1 MKLKQIILFIFTVFA
16 VAIMLGSCNDD
27 STTYSTESAS
37 ANAQIYSMQLS
48 AIQRDGTIDSVT
60 YPVLA
65 TTVFSIDQLRANIYN
80 SDSLPYRTYL
90 KKYAATFTY
99 DSPSKIEI
107 IYRNAKGDAD
117 SIADW
122 TAADTDSIDFS
133 LYPKIRVT
141 AADGATTRDYTVD
154 IRIHQID
161 PDTTVWK
168 NMTTAL
174 QLPAT
179 VRQQK
184 TLLKGTTFH
193 MFSLDNDNKLYVY
206 KIDKTATSPSSWT
219 KQAISTLPATVTL
232 DNITLF
238 NDKFYAVDAA
248 LKSYSSTDGVA
259 WTAQSSNIHSIIG
272 VLPEKEAAK
281 DSLLVVVRQSGK
293 YVFAKTLDLKNLK
306 IVENVSNN
314 PAGNELLVTFPSTG
328 FSSVTNYNRDN
339 LNQNILTVTG
349 GYDFTNTL
357 RNQTW
362 SIRSGA
368 NRLEIASNQSNT
380 TFAAATG
387 IPTFMYNKYLHA
399 LTKNVLYKTDDFG
412 SAWIEVPTRE
422 VLDPNIPKSSGQS
435 VIVDSENYIW
445 IFGGVSG
452 TTQIREVWRGR
463 LNRLNPK

>member
-1 MKLKQIILFIFTVFA
+1 MKLKQITLFLFTVFT
-16 VAIMLGSCNDD
+16 VAITLGSCNDD
-27 STTYSTESAS
+27 STTYSSEAPS
-37 ANAQIYSMQLS
+37 ANAQLYSMKLS
-48 AIQRDGTIDSVT
+48 AIERSGTIDSVT

-65 TTVFSIDQLRANIYN
+65 TTVFSIDQLKANIYN
-80 SDSLPYRTYL
+80 ADSLPYRTYL
-90 KKYAATFTY
+90 KNYAATFTY
-99 DSPSKIEI
+99 ENPSKIEI
-107 IYRNAKGDAD
+107 VYRNAKGDAD
-117 SIADW
+117 SIAAW
-122 TAADTDSIDFS
+122 TTATTDSIDFS

-141 AADGATTRDYTVD
+141 AEDGTTTRDYTVD
-154 IRIHQID
+154 IRIHKID
-161 PDTTVWK
+161 PDTTVWT
-168 NMTTAL
+168 NMTTAF
-174 QLPAT
+174 QLPSA

-193 MFSLDNDNKLYVY
+193 TFSIDSDNSLYLY
-206 KIDKTATSPSSWT
+206 TIGKTATSPSSWT
-219 KQAISTLPATVTL
+219 KQAITTLPTTVTL

-248 LKSYSSTDGVA
+248 LKSYSSTNGVT
-259 WTAQSSNIHSIIG
+259 WTEQSSNIHSILG

-293 YVFAKTLDLKNLK
+293 YVFAKTLDLINLK
-306 IVENVSNN
+306 VVENVSNN
-314 PAGNELLVTFPSTG
+314 PFGNELLTTFPSTG

-362 SIRSGA
+362 SLRSGT
-368 NRLEIASNQSNT
+368 NRLEVVSNQSNA
-380 TFAAATG
+380 TFAAAAG

-412 SAWIEVPTRE
+412 SKWIKVPSKE
-422 VLDPNIPKSSGQS
+422 VLDPKIPQSSGQS

-452 TTQIREVWRGR
+452 STQIREVWRGR
-463 LNRLNPK
+463 LNMLNPK